1 MGGEPALPAAQPTQ
15 EEEKFRA
22 SLSSPKAAKAA
33 GRRGGGQRSAAQSAS
48 EATAADEEG
57 CVPGGQV
64 KGTEMHCVLC
74 CAPGAMV
81 VFPLGQAAQSPGPTP
96 PSADLKV
103 PRGQGCATLA
113 PAPA

>member
-1 MGGEPALPAAQPTQ
+1 MPAGQPTQ
-15 EEEKFRA
+15 EEEELRA

-48 EATAADEEG
+48 VATAGKEG
-57 CVPGGQV
+57 CVPAGQV
-64 KGTEMHCVLC
+64 KGTVMHCVLC

-81 VFPLGQAAQSPGPTP
+81 VLPLGQAAQSPALTP

-103 PRGQGCATLA
+103 PRGQG
-113 PAPA
+113 